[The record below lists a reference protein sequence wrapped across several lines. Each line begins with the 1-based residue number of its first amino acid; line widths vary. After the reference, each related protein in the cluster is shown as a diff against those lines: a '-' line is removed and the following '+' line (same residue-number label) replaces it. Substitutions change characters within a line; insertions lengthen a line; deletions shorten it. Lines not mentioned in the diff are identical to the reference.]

1 MDIFFADP
9 DDIPLPPEEVEI
21 RQLEARPYHDG
32 QRVAVRFEITPFQK
46 RPNVE
51 VKIKNAAGQQ
61 VANLSVVEVMEN
73 RMEFTI
79 HLREPNPHGQYTV
92 SMRVFY
98 SNLDNFELGERES
111 APAEEIL
118 DAVGQTIDTFEST
131 FEVPS
136 KKEE

>member
-9 DDIPLPPEEVEI
+9 DDIPLPPEEVKI

-32 QRVAVRFEITPFQK
+32 QRIAVRFEITPFQK

-61 VANLSVVEVMEN
+61 VASLSVVEVMEN

-79 HLREPNPHGQYTV
+79 HLREPNPTGQYTV

-98 SNLDNFELGERES
+98 SNLDSFELGDRES

-118 DAVGQTIDTFEST
+118 DAVGQAIDTFEST